1 MAIDKALYEAPV
13 GLATQETEPIEIE
26 IENPDS
32 VNIGIDGIEV
42 QIEPGKPQQTG
53 MKDFFVN
60 LAEHLSEEKLIELS
74 SDLTEAY
81 DNDKRSRKDWEQTFK
96 TGLDL
101 LGLKIENRT
110 EPWPGACGVYHPILT
125 EATVRFQSEAI
136 METFPPRGPVKAK
149 VVGKEDPA
157 IEKAADRVRD
167 YMNFVLT
174 EKMVN
179 YRSEHERMLWALP
192 LTGSSFK
199 KVYFDPALKRPEAIF
214 VPAEDFVA
222 PFSASDLES
231 CERFT
236 HVMRK
241 TKNDIR
247 KFQVSGFYR
256 DIELEDPPEVSYDDL
271 KKAEA
276 EAQGISIIKD
286 DRYTLLEMNVNLH
299 IEEDPYSAEGEI
311 EIPYVVTVDYNSG
324 DILSVY
330 RNWEED
336 DQTYKRRMHYVKYDY
351 VPGFGFYGYG
361 LIHLIGGHAKSAT
374 SLLRQLIDAG
384 TLANLPGGLKT
395 RGMRIKGDDTPIMPG
410 EFRDVDV
417 PSGKIQEN
425 IAFLPYKEPSQTLLA
440 LFDKI
445 VEQGR
450 GMAAVADLKIGDV
463 DQNTPVGTTMAVLER
478 MLKIMS
484 AVQARMHASLKREF
498 GLLKVIIS
506 STPPV
511 QYEYNV
517 DPDRMVKEADF
528 DRVDIIPVSD
538 PNAATFSQRILQ
550 HQAALQLSQQ
560 KPELF
565 DLPELYRGMI
575 RLIGFEN
582 ADKIVPK
589 KDEIPYRDPVSENAL
604 LLMGK
609 PVKVFPEQDHKAHLQ
624 VHMAS
629 MQDPKIRQIVGQSPQ
644 AIAIQA
650 AAEAHIAEH
659 LGMQYR
665 AEVEQALGIPLP
677 PLGAPMDPMME
688 NQLSRL
694 MADASAKVLQK
705 NQAEAA
711 QQEAMAQA
719 QDPLNQIQREELR
732 IKAADVDRKT
742 KKDMS
747 DAALKSADLAL
758 KQAALDQKTYED
770 EQKRTTHQAMEG
782 FKTGLELQRTEAMTK
797 QKEKNG

>member
-1 MAIDKALYEAPV
+1 MNVDKALYEAPA
-13 GLATQETEPIEIE
+13 GLEAINPEPIEIE
-26 IENPDS
+26 IENPES
-32 VNIGIDGIEV
+32 VSIGIDGLEIE
-42 QIEPGKPQQTG
+42 IEPRGKERTG
-53 MKDFFVN
+53 IKDFYAN
-60 LAEHLSEEKLIELS
+60 LAEHLDEGALDLISSELIENF
-74 SDLTEAY
+74 DA
-81 DNDKRSRKDWEQTFK
+81 DKRSRKDWEKTYK

-110 EPWPGACGVYHPILT
+110 EPWPGACGVFHPILT

-149 VVGKEDPA
+149 ILGKEDVSA
-157 IEKAADRVRD
+157 EKAADRVKD
-167 YMNFVLT
+167 YMNYVLT

-179 YRSEHERMLWALP
+179 YRSEHERMLWSLP
-192 LTGSSFK
+192 LTGSAFK
-199 KVYFDPALKRPEAIF
+199 KIYYDPTIKRPEAIF
-214 VPAEDFVA
+214 IPAEDFVA
-222 PFSASDLES
+222 PFTASDLES

-241 TKNDIR
+241 VKNEIR
-247 KFQVSGFYR
+247 RMQVSGFYR
-256 DIELEDPPEVSYDDL
+256 DVELEDPPEVLIDDV

-276 EAQGISIIKD
+276 DAQGIDVIKD
-286 DRYTLLEMNVNLH
+286 NRYTLLEMNVNLDL
-299 IEEDPYSAEGEI
+299 EEDPYRAEGEI

-324 DILSVY
+324 QVLSIY
-330 RNWEED
+330 RNWSED
-336 DQTYKRRMHYVKYDY
+336 DETYKRRMHYVKYDY

-395 RGMRIKGDDTPIMPG
+395 RGMRIKGDETPIMPG

-425 IAFLPYKEPSQTLLA
+425 IAFLPYKEPSQTLLS

-463 DQNTPVGTTMAVLER
+463 DQNTPVGTTLAVLER

-484 AVQARMHASLKREF
+484 AVQARMHATLKKEY
-498 GLLKVIIS
+498 GLLKRIIAD
-506 STPPV
+506 TPPLA
-511 QYEYNV
+511 YEYPV
-517 DPDRMVKEADF
+517 DSDRMVKASDF
-528 DRVDIIPVSD
+528 DRVDVIPVSD
-538 PNAATFSQRILQ
+538 PNASTFSQRMLQ
-550 HQAALQLSQQ
+550 YQAALQLSKE

-565 DLPELYRGMI
+565 DQPELYRGMV

-604 LLMGK
+604 LLQGK
-609 PVKVFPEQDHKAHLQ
+609 PVKAFPEQDHEAHIQ
-624 VHMAS
+624 VHTSA
-629 MQDPKIRQIVGQSPQ
+629 MQDPQIRALVGQSPQ
-644 AIAIQA
+644 ANAIMA
-650 AAEAHIAEH
+650 AAQAHIAEH
-659 LGMQYR
+659 LGYAYR
-665 AEVEQALGIPLP
+665 SQIEQAMGIEIPE
-677 PLGAPMDPMME
+677 LGAKMDPLME

-694 MADASAKVLQK
+694 MADASKKVLQQS
-705 NQAEAA
+705 QAQAA
-711 QQEAMAQA
+711 QREAQAKA
-719 QDPLNQIQREELR
+719 QDPLNEIQRQELQ
-732 IKAADVDRKT
+732 IKAAEVERKT

-747 DAALKSADLAL
+747 DAALRAAEVAIKQEEVQINAQ
-758 KQAALDQKTYED
+758 QAAAKIETEELK
-770 EQKRTTHQAMEG
+770 EG
-782 FKTGLELQRTEAMTK
+782 FRAAVNLRKGGGSK
-797 QKEKNG
+797 

>member
-1 MAIDKALYEAPV
+1 MNVDKALYEAPA
-13 GLATQETEPIEIE
+13 GLGAINPEPIEIE
-26 IENPDS
+26 IENPEAVS
-32 VNIGIDGIEV
+32 IGMDGLEIE
-42 QIEPGKPQQTG
+42 IEPRGKERTG
-53 MKDFFVN
+53 IKDFYAN
-60 LAEHLSEEKLIELS
+60 LAEHLDEGALQLLADELI
-74 SDLTEAY
+74 
-81 DNDKRSRKDWEQTFK
+81 DNFDGDKRSRKDWEITYK

-110 EPWPGACGVYHPILT
+110 EPWPGACGVFHPILT

-149 VVGKEDPA
+149 ILGKEDVTS
-157 IEKAADRVRD
+157 EKAADRVKD
-167 YMNFVLT
+167 YMNYVLT

-179 YRSEHERMLWALP
+179 YRSEHERMLWSLP
-192 LTGSSFK
+192 LTGSAFK
-199 KVYFDPALKRPEAIF
+199 KIYYDPTIKRPEAIF
-214 VPAEDFVA
+214 IPAEDFVA
-222 PFSASDLES
+222 PFTASDLES

-241 TKNDIR
+241 VKNEIR
-247 KFQVSGFYR
+247 RMQVSGFYR
-256 DIELEDPPEVSYDDL
+256 DIELEDPPEVLLDDV

-276 EAQGISIIKD
+276 DAQGIDVIKD
-286 DRYTLLEMNVNLH
+286 NRYTLLEMNVNLDL
-299 IEEDPYSAEGEI
+299 EEDPYRAEGEI

-324 DILSVY
+324 QVLSIY
-330 RNWEED
+330 RNWSEED
-336 DQTYKRRMHYVKYDY
+336 ETYKRRMHYVKYDY

-395 RGMRIKGDDTPIMPG
+395 RGMRIKGDETPIMPG

-463 DQNTPVGTTMAVLER
+463 DQNTPVGTTLAVLER

-484 AVQARMHASLKREF
+484 AVQARMHATLKKEF
-498 GLLKVIIS
+498 GLLKTIIAD
-506 STPPV
+506 TPPLA
-511 QYEYNV
+511 YEYPV
-517 DPDRMVKEADF
+517 DSDRMIKMSDF
-528 DRVDIIPVSD
+528 DRVDVIPVSD
-538 PNAATFSQRILQ
+538 PNASTFSQRMLQ
-550 HQAALQLSQQ
+550 YQAALQLSKE

-565 DLPELYRGMI
+565 DQPELYRGMV

-589 KDEIPYRDPVSENAL
+589 KDEVPYRDPVSENAML
-604 LLMGK
+604 LQGK
-609 PVKVFPEQDHKAHLQ
+609 PVKAYPEQDHEAHIQ
-624 VHMAS
+624 VHTSA
-629 MQDPKIRQIVGQSPQ
+629 MQDPQIRALVGQSPQ
-644 AIAIQA
+644 ANAIMA
-650 AAEAHIAEH
+650 AAQAHIAEH
-659 LGMQYR
+659 LGYAYR
-665 AEVEQALGIPLP
+665 AQIEQAMGIEIPE
-677 PLGAPMDPMME
+677 LGAKMDPLME

-694 MADASAKVLQK
+694 MAEASKKVLQQS
-705 NQAEAA
+705 QAQAA
-711 QQEAMAQA
+711 QKEAQAQA
-719 QDPLNQIQREELR
+719 QDPLNEIQREELR
-732 IKAADVDRKT
+732 IKAAEVDRKL

-747 DAALKSADLAL
+747 DASLRSMEVAIKQEEVEISAREAAAKIESEELK
-758 KQAALDQKTYED
+758 
-770 EQKRTTHQAMEG
+770 EG
-782 FKTGLELQRTEAMTK
+782 FKAAVTLRKGGGSQ
-797 QKEKNG
+797 

>member
-13 GLATQETEPIEIE
+13 GLAALNEPPIEVE
-26 IENPDS
+26 IEDPES
-32 VNIGIDGIEV
+32 VSIEMDGIEV
-42 QIEPGKPQQTG
+42 EIEPRGKERTG
-53 MKDFFVN
+53 IKEFSAN
-60 LAEHLSEEKLIELS
+60 LAEHLEESALQELAEELIGHF
-74 SDLTEAY
+74 D
-81 DNDKRSRKDWEQTFK
+81 DDKRSRKDWEKTYK

-110 EPWPGACGVYHPILT
+110 EPWPGACGVFHPILT

-149 VVGKEDPA
+149 ILGKEDMLA
-157 IEKAADRVRD
+157 EKAAERVKD
-167 YMNFVLT
+167 YMNYVLT

-179 YRSEHERMLWALP
+179 YRTEHERMLWSLP
-192 LTGSSFK
+192 LTGAAFK
-199 KVYFDPALKRPEAIF
+199 KVYYDPTIKRPEAIF
-214 VPAEDFVA
+214 IPAEDFVA

-241 TKNDIR
+241 VKNEIR
-247 KFQVSGFYR
+247 KMQVSGFYR
-256 DIELEDPPEVSYDDL
+256 DVDLEDPPDVVTDDV

-276 EAQGISIIKD
+276 DAQGIDIIKD
-286 DRYTLLEMNVNLH
+286 DRYTLLEMNVNLDL
-299 IEEDPYSAEGEI
+299 ENDPYRAEGEI

-324 DILSVY
+324 QVLSIY
-330 RNWEED
+330 RNWSED
-336 DQTYKRRMHYVKYDY
+336 DETYKRRMHYVKYDY

-395 RGMRIKGDDTPIMPG
+395 RGMRIKGDETPIMPG

-425 IAFLPYKEPSQTLLA
+425 ITFLPYKEPSQTLLS

-463 DQNTPVGTTMAVLER
+463 DQNTPVGTTLAVLER

-484 AVQARMHASLKREF
+484 AVQARMHATLKKEF
-498 GLLKVIIS
+498 GLLKAIIEVI
-506 STPPV
+506 PPAG
-511 QYEYNV
+511 YEYNV
-517 DPDRMVKEADF
+517 DPDRMIKESDF
-528 DRVDIIPVSD
+528 ERVDIIPVSD
-538 PNAATFSQRILQ
+538 PNASTFSQRMLQ
-550 HQAALQLSQQ
+550 YQAALQLSQQ
-560 KPELF
+560 RPELY
-565 DLPELYRGMI
+565 DLPELHRGMI

-589 KDEIPYRDPVSENAL
+589 KDEIPYRDPVSENAMVL
-604 LLMGK
+604 QGK
-609 PVKVFPEQDHKAHLQ
+609 PVKAFPEQDHEAHLT
-624 VHMAS
+624 VHTNAMK
-629 MQDPKIRQIVGQSPQ
+629 DPKLRALIGQSPNAQ
-644 AIAIQA
+644 VISGAM
-650 AAEAHIAEH
+650 EAHIAEH
-659 LGMQYR
+659 LGYAYR
-665 AEVEQALGIPLP
+665 NEIQQSLGIDIP
-677 PLGAPMDPMME
+677 PLGAKMDPLME

-694 MADASAKVLQK
+694 MADASQKVLQQS
-705 NQAEAA
+705 QAEVA
-711 QQEAMAQA
+711 QKEAMAQA
-719 QDPLNQIQREELR
+719 QDPLTQLQREELQ
-732 IKAADVDRKT
+732 IKAAEVDRKL

-747 DAALKSADLAL
+747 DAALRSAEIAL
-758 KQAALDQKTYED
+758 KQEEIENKKE
-770 EQKRTTHQAMEG
+770 EQDKKLASEETLEG
-782 FKTGLELQRTEAMTK
+782 FRAAINLRKGPSQR
-797 QKEKNG
+797 G

>member
-1 MAIDKALYEAPV
+1 MSVDKALYGAPI
-13 GLATQETEPIEIE
+13 GMSDLDQEPIEIE
-26 IENPDS
+26 IENPES
-32 VNIGIDGIEV
+32 VSIGMGDLEIEIAPSSKKRVGI
-42 QIEPGKPQQTG
+42 
-53 MKDFFVN
+53 KDFYTN
-60 LAEHLSEEKLIELS
+60 LAEHMDDSALQLLADELIEGF
-74 SDLTEAY
+74 
-81 DNDKRSRKDWEQTFK
+81 DNDKRSRKDWEMTYK

-149 VVGKEDPA
+149 ILGKENTDT
-157 IEKAADRVRD
+157 ENAADRVKD
-167 YMNFVLT
+167 YMNYMLT

-179 YRSEHERMLWALP
+179 YRSEHERMLWSLP
-192 LTGSSFK
+192 LTGSAFK
-199 KVYFDPALKRPEAIF
+199 KIYYDPTIKRPEAIF
-214 VPAEDFVA
+214 IPAEDFVA
-222 PFSASDLES
+222 PFTASDLES

-241 TKNDIR
+241 IKNEIR
-247 KFQVSGFYR
+247 RMQVSGFYR
-256 DIELEDPPEVSYDDL
+256 DIELEEPSEVFMDDV

-276 EAQGISIIKD
+276 DAQGIDIIKD
-286 DRYTLLEMNVNLH
+286 NRYTLLEINVNLDL
-299 IEEDPYSAEGEI
+299 EEDPYRAEGEI
-311 EIPYVVTVDYNSG
+311 EIPYVVTVDYSSKAV
-324 DILSVY
+324 LSVY
-330 RNWEED
+330 RNWVEED
-336 DQTYKRRMHYVKYDY
+336 DTYKRRMHYVKYDY

-425 IAFLPYKEPSQTLLA
+425 IAFLPYKEPSQTLLS

-463 DQNTPVGTTMAVLER
+463 DQNTPVGTTLAVLER

-484 AVQARMHASLKREF
+484 AVQARMHATLKKEF
-498 GLLKVIIS
+498 GLLKLIIAD
-506 STPPV
+506 TPPLA
-511 QYEYNV
+511 YEYPV
-517 DPDRMVKEADF
+517 DPDRMVKMSDF
-528 DRVDIIPVSD
+528 DRVAVIPVSD
-538 PNAATFSQRILQ
+538 PNASTFSQRMLQ
-550 HQAALQLSQQ
+550 YQAALQLSKE

-565 DLPELYRGMI
+565 DQPELYRGMV

-589 KDEIPYRDPVSENAL
+589 KDDVPYRDPVSENAML
-604 LLMGK
+604 LQGK
-609 PVKVFPEQDHKAHLQ
+609 PVKTYPEQDHEAHIQ
-624 VHMAS
+624 VHSSAI
-629 MQDPKIRQIVGQSPQ
+629 QDPQIRALVGQSPQ
-644 AIAIQA
+644 ANAIMA
-650 AAEAHIAEH
+650 AAQSHIAEH
-659 LGMQYR
+659 LGYAYR
-665 AEVEQALGIPLP
+665 AQIEQAMGIEIPE
-677 PLGAPMDPMME
+677 LGAKMDPLME

-694 MADASAKVLQK
+694 MAEASKKVLQQS
-705 NQAEAA
+705 QAQAA
-711 QQEAMAQA
+711 QKEAQAQA
-719 QDPLNQIQREELR
+719 QDPLNEIQREELR
-732 IKAADVDRKT
+732 IKAAEVDRKL

-747 DAALKSADLAL
+747 EATLRSAEIAIKQEEVQISAQEAAAKLESEELK
-758 KQAALDQKTYED
+758 
-770 EQKRTTHQAMEG
+770 EG
-782 FKTGLELQRTEAMTK
+782 FRAATNLRKGR
-797 QKEKNG
+797 

>member
-1 MAIDKALYEAPV
+1 MNVDKALYEAPA
-13 GLATQETEPIEIE
+13 GLAALDQEPIEIE
-26 IENPDS
+26 IENPEG
-32 VNIGIDGIEV
+32 VTIGMDGLEIE
-42 QIEPGKPQQTG
+42 IEPRGKERTG
-53 MKDFFVN
+53 IKDFYAN
-60 LAEHLSEEKLIELS
+60 LAEHLEEGALQLLADELI
-74 SDLTEAY
+74 
-81 DNDKRSRKDWEQTFK
+81 DNFDADKRSRKDWEQTYK

-110 EPWPGACGVYHPILT
+110 EPWPGACGVFHPILT

-149 VVGKEDPA
+149 ILGKEDVSA
-157 IEKAADRVRD
+157 EKAADRVKD
-167 YMNFVLT
+167 YMNYMLT

-179 YRSEHERMLWALP
+179 YRSEHERMLWSLP
-192 LTGSSFK
+192 LTGSAFK
-199 KVYFDPALKRPEAIF
+199 KVYYDPTIKRPEAIF
-214 VPAEDFVA
+214 IPAEDFVA
-222 PFSASDLES
+222 PFTASDLES

-241 TKNDIR
+241 VKNEIR
-247 KFQVSGFYR
+247 RMQVSGFYR
-256 DIELEDPPEVSYDDL
+256 DVELEDPPEVLMDDV

-276 EAQGISIIKD
+276 DAQGIDVIKD
-286 DRYTLLEMNVNLH
+286 SRYTLLEMNVNLDL
-299 IEEDPYSAEGEI
+299 EEDPYRAEGEI

-324 DILSVY
+324 QVLSIY
-330 RNWEED
+330 RNWSED
-336 DQTYKRRMHYVKYDY
+336 DETYKRRMHYVKYDY

-425 IAFLPYKEPSQTLLA
+425 IAFLPYKEPSQTLLQ

-463 DQNTPVGTTMAVLER
+463 DQNTPVGTTLAVLER

-484 AVQARMHASLKREF
+484 AVQARMHATLKKEF
-498 GLLKVIIS
+498 GLLKTIIAD
-506 STPPV
+506 TPPLA
-511 QYEYNV
+511 YEYPV
-517 DPDRMVKEADF
+517 DSDRMIKTSDF
-528 DRVDIIPVSD
+528 DRVDVIPVSD
-538 PNAATFSQRILQ
+538 PNASTFSQRMLQ
-550 HQAALQLSQQ
+550 YQAALQLSKE

-565 DLPELYRGMI
+565 DQPELYRGMV

-589 KDEIPYRDPVSENAL
+589 KDEVPYRDPVSENAML
-604 LLMGK
+604 LQGK
-609 PVKVFPEQDHKAHLQ
+609 PVKAFPEQDHEAHIQ
-624 VHMAS
+624 VHTSA
-629 MQDPKIRQIVGQSPQ
+629 MQDPQIRALVGQSPQ
-644 AIAIQA
+644 ANAIMA
-650 AAEAHIAEH
+650 AAQAHIAEH
-659 LGMQYR
+659 LGYAYR
-665 AEVEQALGIPLP
+665 AQIEMAMGIEIPE
-677 PLGAPMDPMME
+677 LGAKMDPLME

-694 MADASAKVLQK
+694 MAEASKKVLQQS
-705 NQAEAA
+705 QAQAA
-711 QQEAMAQA
+711 QKEAQAQA
-719 QDPLNQIQREELR
+719 QDPLNEIQRQELQ
-732 IKAADVDRKT
+732 IKAAEVERKT

-747 DAALKSADLAL
+747 EATL
-758 KQAALDQKTYED
+758 
-770 EQKRTTHQAMEG
+770 RAMEVAIKQEEVQISAQEAAAKIESEELKEG
-782 FKTGLELQRTEAMTK
+782 FRAAINMRKGGTK
-797 QKEKNG
+797 